1 MWVNAS
7 IAYHFMAIYRSCRF
21 RDFLLTWLKISEK
34 LFASSSMTP
43 ELLLLLFTTE
53 TNCDCGWSCC
63 LLEILVTSF
72 PTRAAAVLLLLT
84 TTCEFWISWSLE
96 PRLTLGCSQ
105 KLGAL
110 DVATEIALEV
120 NTGLALVSLWT
131 IGSRLFRD
139 IEVLLFEAAALL
151 TAVKA
156 LLLVTLLVTSRT
168 YILDDDGTLVVETA
182 GVALVSLNKI
192 FKKYLER
199 NDCLFIHKSP
209 KFYNNIFL

>member
-1 MWVNAS
+1 M
-7 IAYHFMAIYRSCRF
+7 
-21 RDFLLTWLKISEK
+21 
-34 LFASSSMTP
+34 
-43 ELLLLLFTTE
+43 
-53 TNCDCGWSCC
+53 
-63 LLEILVTSF
+63 
-72 PTRAAAVLLLLT
+72 
-84 TTCEFWISWSLE
+84 
-96 PRLTLGCSQ
+96 GCSQ

-168 YILDDDGTLVVETA
+168 YILDDDGTLVVETT

-192 FKKYLER
+192 LKKYLES